1 MKIDLVRIY
10 TCREHTEN
18 GVYFNGYTIGKM
30 YINGAWVCDV
40 VEDMDRGLTDS
51 MSEKEIAKIKV
62 KKQTAIPTGT
72 YRVTMNVQSP
82 KFSQYAFY
90 KSLCKGYLP
99 RLQKI
104 KGFEGVLIHCGSSAN
119 SSAGCLIVGLNT
131 IKGRVTDSQK
141 TFTTLMKK
149 YFLPAK
155 MLGEEITI
163 TITSKYKQK

>member
-10 TCREHTEN
+10 NCPI
-18 GVYFNGYTIGKM
+18 YCIGKL
-30 YINGAWVCDV
+30 YINGEWVCDT
-40 VEDMDRGLTDS
+40 VEDTDRGLDDS
-51 MSEKEIAKIKV
+51 MSEEQIRRLKV
-62 KKQTAIPTGT
+62 YSKTAIPTGT
-72 YRVTMNVQSP
+72 YKVTMNVQSP

-99 RLQKI
+99 RLLKT

-131 IKGRVTDSQK
+131 IKGRVTSSQATYK
-141 TFTTLMKK
+141 KLMKQ

-155 MLGEEITI
+155 VLGEDITI
-163 TITSKYKQK
+163 TITRKYKVEQKDINKT